1 MSALKVN
8 LVGSST
14 SSQPMIYKSIAPSLN
29 NIDLVKSMPAA
40 DTKAYYENPI
50 RMAQSMDYKD
60 KPTSLSYNILYQ
72 MSVKNSVIAAVL
84 NTRINQIS
92 TFTKPSRFSTDG
104 IGFQIKLRDP
114 LAVPT
119 DEQQDMFRAIETFL
133 ENCGYNRDNSRDD
146 FDTFIRKI
154 VRDSLTYDQ
163 LCFEIVP
170 DRRGRPA
177 EILAVDASTIRAAS
191 ENYNGETFW
200 GNAPKNSS
208 EPIKWVQVV
217 DGSVVSWFTANELA
231 FGVRNPR
238 SNINMQPYGFSELE
252 MLIQQITSHLYA
264 EEYNAK
270 YFSQGGT
277 TKGIINIKSDP
288 NGIGNKEQ
296 LESFKRQWRA
306 QVNGMTGAWKTPVL
320 QVPDGIEYISVNQ
333 SNRDM
338 EYSQWVNYL
347 INIVCAVF
355 LIDPAE
361 VNFSNNGGAAAQSSV
376 FETSQ
381 EQKLKH
387 SRDKGLKP
395 LLRFIEAT
403 INKHVISRFSQDYVF
418 CFTGLDEKSEEEK
431 AELDSKYIKT
441 WKTINEIRKEHG
453 EKPLEYG
460 DVILDASYLNYIQQ
474 KEMADQAQGMGGYM
488 GMNLGQAPEGGNEAE
503 GQNDYSD
510 YFNSSSDEEQ
520 ETEEPSQ
527 ETEEESV
534 EKSLSRL
541 IITVEE

>member
-92 TFTKPSRFSTDG
+92 TFTKPSRFSPDG

-119 DEQQDMFRAIETFL
+119 DEQQDMFRALETFL

-200 GNAPKNSS
+200 GNVPKNSS

-395 LLRFIEAT
+395 LLRFIEAI

-418 CFTGLDEKSEEEK
+418 CFTGLDEKSEGEK

-441 WKTINEIRKEHG
+441 WKTINEIRREHG

-474 KEMADQAQGMGGYM
+474 KEMAEAQGMGGLM
-488 GMNLGQAPEGGNEAE
+488 GMNPGQASDKDEDEDE
-503 GQNDYSD
+503 DDYSD

-527 ETEEESV
+527 KTGEESV

>member
-119 DEQQDMFRAIETFL
+119 DEQQDMFRALEVFL

-395 LLRFIEAT
+395 LLRFIEAI

-441 WKTINEIRKEHG
+441 WKTINEIRREHG

-474 KEMADQAQGMGGYM
+474 KEMAETQGMGGLM
-488 GMNLGQAPEGGNEAE
+488 GMNPGQASDEDEDE
-503 GQNDYSD
+503 DDYSD

-527 ETEEESV
+527 KTGEESV

>member
-119 DEQQDMFRAIETFL
+119 DEQQDMFRALEAFL

-395 LLRFIEAT
+395 LLRFIEAI

-418 CFTGLDEKSEEEK
+418 CFTGLDEKSEGEK

-441 WKTINEIRKEHG
+441 WKTINEIRREHG

-474 KEMADQAQGMGGYM
+474 KEMAEAQGMGGLM
-488 GMNLGQAPEGGNEAE
+488 GMNPGQASDEDED
-503 GQNDYSD
+503 DYSD

-527 ETEEESV
+527 KTGEESV

>member
-72 MSVKNSVIAAVL
+72 MSVKNSVVAAVL

-119 DEQQDMFRAIETFL
+119 DEQQDMFRALETFL

-395 LLRFIEAT
+395 LLRFIEAI

-418 CFTGLDEKSEEEK
+418 CFTGLDEKSEGEK

-441 WKTINEIRKEHG
+441 WKTINEIRREHG

-474 KEMADQAQGMGGYM
+474 KEMAEAQGMGGLT
-488 GMNLGQAPEGGNEAE
+488 GMNPGQASDEDED
-503 GQNDYSD
+503 DYSD

-527 ETEEESV
+527 KTGEESV

>member
-119 DEQQDMFRAIETFL
+119 DEQQDMFRALEIFL

-395 LLRFIEAT
+395 LLRFIEAI

-441 WKTINEIRKEHG
+441 WKTINEIRREHG

-474 KEMADQAQGMGGYM
+474 KETAETQGMGGLM
-488 GMNLGQAPEGGNEAE
+488 GMNPGQASDEDEDE
-503 GQNDYSD
+503 DDYSD

-527 ETEEESV
+527 KTGEESV